1 MTLEEKIFKSAVVD
15 FFKLK
20 QFGFKKQN
28 NEYIYRKNFMN
39 DTFEAVIKVDEK
51 GRFSGEVYET
61 DSGEIYIPL
70 RVESMASGFV
80 GEVRKSYELILENI
94 KLNCCNENYFCY
106 EQANRLTSEIYEKY
120 GDKPC
125 FPWDKF
131 EGYGVFKNQENNK
144 WYALVMT
151 LDFGKL
157 DEEQNGEIEVVNLKL
172 NKDKI
177 AKLIGEKGFYPAYHM
192 NKKNWITVTL
202 NDFVADELLFE
213 LLDES
218 HSFTL
223 GKRK

>member
-20 QFGFKKQN
+20 QLGFKKQN

-80 GEVRKSYELILENI
+80 GEVRKSYELILEDV
-94 KLNCCNENYFCY
+94 KLSCCNENYFCY

-157 DEEQNGEIEVVNLKL
+157 DKEQNGEIEVVNLKL
-172 NKDKI
+172 NQDKI